1 MLVTTTEGYALK
13 ALIYIA
19 QKTDKRATIKEI
31 SEANRISFPY
41 ILRICAKLRASG
53 ILESVRGRKGGYVLK
68 KDPGNISL
76 YDIIQAVGRS
86 TVEIRCEYGKRKDLS
101 CYQANCISE
110 IAWALVKLKT
120 DELYKNIKLKDLIP
134 NRKEIKNAVNK
145 HTGY

>member
-19 QKTDKRATIKEI
+19 QKEDRRATIKEI
-31 SEANRISFPY
+31 SKANRISFPY
-41 ILRICAKLRASG
+41 ILRICAKLRAYG
-53 ILESVRGRKGGYVLK
+53 ILERVRGRNGGYILK
-68 KDPGNISL
+68 KDPGDISL
-76 YDIIQAVGRS
+76 YDIIQAVGRA

-110 IAWALVKLKT
+110 IAWAIVKVKT
-120 DELYKNIKLKDLIP
+120 DRLFKDIKLKDLIP
-134 NRKEIKNAVNK
+134 NRKEIKNAVNE